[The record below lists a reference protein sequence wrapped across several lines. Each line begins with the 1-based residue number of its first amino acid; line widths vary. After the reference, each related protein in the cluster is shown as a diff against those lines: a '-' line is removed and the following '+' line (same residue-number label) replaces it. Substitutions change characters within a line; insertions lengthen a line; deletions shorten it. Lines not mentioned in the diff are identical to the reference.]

1 MTRQKYLALSA
12 CAVFV
17 FALSAISCGGDG
29 YKGPGSGG
37 TTGAGGASAGTSGTG
52 TAGTGGDT
60 GGSGG
65 DTGGTGAT
73 AGTGGGAAG
82 TGGGAAGTGGGAAGT
97 GGAGGARTRWQ
108 QRHGQRRTR
117 WQQRQRRDG
126 RRQRRHRR
134 RRGRARRR
142 GRRRGRPGRRRR
154 NGCGRNGWPD
164 VRSDGDVHA
173 RPDLRGNLQPAGA
186 APRVRVPGQRPA
198 ALHDDA
204 LPGGRG
210 HGHRRGDADLPD
222 RNQHR
227 RHLQHV
233 ERRGLQHHLLG
244 DLDDEQD
251 LSVRADGWRHARS
264 VGVHGAHGLH
274 AMTAA
279 GDGRYDSH

>member
-97 GGAGGARTRWQ
+97 GGAGGA
-108 QRHGQRRTR
+108 
-117 WQQRQRRDG
+117 
-126 RRQRRHRR
+126 
-134 RRGRARRR
+134 
-142 GRRRGRPGRRRR
+142 
-154 NGCGRNGWPD
+154 
-164 VRSDGDVHA
+164 
-173 RPDLRGNLQPAGA
+173 
-186 APRVRVPGQRPA
+186 
-198 ALHDDA
+198 
-204 LPGGRG
+204 GGRG
-210 HGHRRGDADLPD
+210 GNNGMGNGGRGGNNGNAGTGGGSAGTGGGAAGRGGAGGGAAGRGGAGGTGAGGTGGLMCEAMETCTLGQTCEGTCNRQGLRLECACPASGQLLCTTTRCPVDAGTGTDGGTPTCPT
-222 RNQHR
+222 
-227 RHLQHV
+227 
-233 ERRGLQHHLLG
+233 GTSTG
-244 DLDDEQD
+244 DNCNTSDDEVCNTTCSATSMMNRTCLCAPTGSGTRGQWACTTLMD
-251 LSVRADGWRHARS
+251 C
-264 VGVHGAHGLH
+264 
-274 AMTAA
+274 TP
-279 GDGRYDSH
+279 